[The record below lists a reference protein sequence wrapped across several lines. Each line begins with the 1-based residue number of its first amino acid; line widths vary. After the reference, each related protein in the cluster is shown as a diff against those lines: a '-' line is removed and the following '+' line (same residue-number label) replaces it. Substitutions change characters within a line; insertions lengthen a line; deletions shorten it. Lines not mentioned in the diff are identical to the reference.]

1 MQQVRR
7 RVRRRVSAA
16 LPMPLKTKIRWVK
29 AKIRQVLGQLVRRV
43 LGQLR
48 TRYIEVDTVFSPA
61 LDITSLG
68 GFEIAYRRATTDEE
82 VFSYSFDHDAFFAGV
97 PEYRPAE
104 DHVIIDVGAH
114 IGTFSLLAAS
124 KVPQGQVYA
133 IEASRQT
140 FNLLRINVAL
150 NQASN
155 IDVSHLALTDK
166 LGTSTLYH
174 HTGHWGHTIVKPLSG
189 YGETVATD
197 SLANFLQSKNISR
210 CHFIKLNCE
219 GAEFPILLAAPV
231 DVLQRFDRMLILYHC
246 DLVPPLSEQ
255 DLVAHLQGSGFDTT
269 IREETQE
276 RGWIIATNLER
287 G

>member
-7 RVRRRVSAA
+7 IVSAVLPKA
-16 LPMPLKTKIRWVK
+16 LK
-29 AKIRQVLGQLVRRV
+29 AKIWWVRVKIRRVLGQLVRWV
-43 LGQLR
+43 LVQLR
-48 TRYIEVDTVFSPA
+48 THSIEVDTFISPA
-61 LDITSLG
+61 LDISSFG
-68 GFEIAYRRATTDEE
+68 GIEIAYRRATTDGD
-82 VFSYSFDHDAFFAGV
+82 VISHSFDHDVFFAGV

-124 KVPQGQVYA
+124 KVPKGQVYA
-133 IEASRQT
+133 IEASRET

-155 IDVSHLALTDK
+155 IDLSHLALADK
-166 LGTSTLYH
+166 PGTSTLYH
-174 HTGHWGHTIVKPLSG
+174 DTGHWGHTIVMPLSG

-197 SLANFLQSKNISR
+197 SLANFLTSKNISR

-231 DVLQRFDRMLILYHC
+231 DVLQRFDTMLILYHC
-246 DLVPPLSEQ
+246 DLYTQRSEQ
-255 DLVAHLQGSGFDTT
+255 DIVAHLRGSGFETT
-269 IREETQE
+269 IRERTQE
-276 RGWIIATNLER
+276 GGWIIATNLER